1 MNILVKFPTF
11 NRPEKF
17 FNTLYEYYKKADNW
31 KSMNFLISI
40 DETDITMNN
49 QAIKNGINTYPN
61 IQLIIG
67 NSKSKIDAINR
78 DIQTCN
84 YNWDIL
90 LLASDDM
97 VPVVKGYDTII
108 RNHMIEHFTD
118 LDGVLWYSDG
128 HTHDTLNT
136 LCILGR
142 EYYNRFNYIYYPE
155 YKSVYADNEFTKVSK
170 ILGKYKYFDTT
181 IIEHQHPDWGF
192 GKNDIIHAQ
201 NCKNVNSDKDL
212 YEERLAINF
221 GIKI

>member
-49 QAIKNGINTYPN
+49 QVIKNGIDTYPN

-67 NSKSKIDAINR
+67 NSKSKIDAVNR

-84 YNWDIL
+84 YKWDIL

-108 RNHMIEHFTD
+108 RNHMTEHFTD
-118 LDGVLWYSDG
+118 LDGVLWYNDG
-128 HTHDTLNT
+128 YTHDTLNT

-155 YKSVYADNEFTKVSK
+155 YKSVYADNEFTQVSK
-170 ILGKYKYFDTT
+170 ILDKCKYFNTT

-201 NCKNVNSDKDL
+201 NYINVNSDENL
-212 YEERLAINF
+212 YKERLAINF